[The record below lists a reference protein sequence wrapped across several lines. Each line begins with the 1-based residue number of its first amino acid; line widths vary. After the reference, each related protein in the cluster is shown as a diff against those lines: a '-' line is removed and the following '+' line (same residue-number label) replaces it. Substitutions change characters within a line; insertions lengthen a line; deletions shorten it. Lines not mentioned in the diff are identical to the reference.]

1 MKEMEQER
9 KSGDQAGRGGPEART
24 NADLFLSKKREI
36 LLLVLA
42 LMNNVN
48 CVRVG
53 VRGGEGIMER
63 EVGEEK
69 G

>member
-9 KSGDQAGRGGPEART
+9 KSGDQAGRGEPEART